1 MNFPRLLFIVLL
13 SLAVFR
19 PESGSAQIYADVT
32 VSGGVNGTFT
42 ITLEHTKAPI
52 TVANFI
58 GLATGQKGWLDLVTG
73 GIRYDP
79 FYNGVTFHRVIAGFM
94 SQTGSRNGNG
104 TDGPGYTFRDEID
117 PSLSAAT
124 PYTVAMA
131 NSGPNSNGSQW
142 FVTQGNQSFL
152 DGNYSIFGTVT
163 SGQAVCD
170 AINAVTT
177 VTNDTLDHRPATPVT
192 ISSIAVRGLPQAG
205 FNINPNGL
213 PKVLNGGT
221 VMKVAGASH
230 ALGFDHEPYSAYFGF
245 HTPDLTNWSPMF
257 SNSYFHSLAPAA
269 GDYDV
274 TSLATGSKHFYR
286 IARVDYSACNTDTAP
301 APTSI
306 AGKVLTFP
314 GLFGTAS
321 TTLAFNPDGTG
332 GTYQFDFGGSTS
344 SGPITVVTYRPNG
357 SPYSPYL
364 YVEFPYSTF
373 VIGIAFDILNFRTA
387 NGGKFTGRSNVSGY
401 ATISGTFTSAP

>member
-1 MNFPRLLFIVLL
+1 MNLPRLISIALL

-19 PESGSAQIYADVT
+19 PENISAQIYADVT

-94 SQTGSRNGNG
+94 SQTGSRNGIG

-117 PSLSAAT
+117 PTLSHQ
-124 PYTVAMA
+124 PYTVSMA

-142 FVTQGNQSFL
+142 FVTQGAPTDL
-152 DGNYSIFGTVT
+152 DGVHTIFGKVT
-163 SGQAVCD
+163 DPASQAVCA
-170 AINAVTT
+170 AINAVATDSSDRP
-177 VTNDTLDHRPATPVT
+177 VTAVT

-205 FNINPNGL
+205 FNINPTGL

-245 HTPDLTNWSPMF
+245 HAPDLTNWSSMF
-257 SNSYFHSLAPAA
+257 SDSYFHSLAPAA

-286 IARVDYSACNTDTAP
+286 LARVDYSTCNTDTAP
-301 APTSI
+301 APASI
-306 AGKVLTFP
+306 AGKTLTFP
-314 GLFGTAS
+314 GLFGMVS
-321 TTLAFNPDGTG
+321 TTLTFNPAGTG
-332 GTYQFDFGGSTS
+332 GTYQFNFSGSNS
-344 SGPITVVTYRPNG
+344 SGSITSVTYRSNG

-387 NGGKFTGRSNVSGY
+387 NDGKYTGRSNVNGA
-401 ATISGTFTSAP
+401 ATISGTFTSVP